1 MIPERS
7 TDTVHGDG
15 VDSEDTPES
24 RPQRQRA
31 GLGGLGSLE
40 LEPEHR
46 SLGAKMSPFA
56 GWNMPLSY
64 DSIVAEHMAVRTGAG
79 LFDVS
84 HMGRLLVR
92 GRDALRA
99 ASGVV
104 AGDLSRL
111 EMGQVKYTVLLTDE
125 GGVRDDL
132 MIVRVPDGALLI
144 VNASHVSSKREWI
157 EAHLPDT
164 CAIEDLTGATCLLA
178 LQGPQAREALSSLA
192 GPAALPPPFRS
203 VKAMVA
209 GVEALVMGT
218 GYTGEDGVEI
228 MIPSDRAKAV
238 WRALLQAGSP
248 VAVKPC
254 GLGARDTLRLE
265 AAMLLYGQDVD
276 ENVSPFEAG
285 IGRVVDLVRAG
296 GEDFVGREA
305 LCRAQPQGPRRLL
318 VGVTTG
324 ERSIPRSGDD
334 ILVEGAPV
342 GRITSGSFS
351 PILRQPIALGYVTP
365 ALAETGREVHVASK
379 RRVISARITALP
391 FYRRARGRARG
402 EA

>member
-1 MIPERS
+1 MHRN
-7 TDTVHGDG
+7 T
-15 VDSEDTPES
+15 VDSQDASEP
-24 RPQRQRA
+24 RPQTRRA
-31 GLGGLGSLE
+31 GLGSLF
-40 LEPEHR
+40 LEAEHR
-46 SLGAKMSPFA
+46 SLGARMSPFA
-56 GWNMPLSY
+56 GWNMPLLY

-99 ASGVV
+99 TSGVV

-132 MIVRVPDGALLI
+132 MIVRVPDGVLLI
-144 VNASHVSSKREWI
+144 VNASRVSSDREWI
-157 EAHLPDT
+157 EVHLPDT
-164 CAIEDLTGATCLLA
+164 CAIEDLTGTTCLLA
-178 LQGPQAREALSSLA
+178 LQGPQARGALSALA
-192 GPAALPPPFRS
+192 GPAALPLPFTS
-203 VKAMVA
+203 VEATVA
-209 GVEALVMGT
+209 GVEVLVMGT

-228 MIPSDRAKAV
+228 MIPSDRAKPV
-238 WRALLQAGSP
+238 WRALLEGGSP

-276 ENVSPFEAG
+276 ETASPFEAG

-296 GEDFVGREA
+296 REDFVGREA
-305 LCRAQPQGPRRLL
+305 LCRAQAQGPRRLL
-318 VGVTTG
+318 VGLTTS

-334 ILVEGAPV
+334 IIVQDVAV

-351 PILRQPIALGYVTP
+351 PILGRPIALGYVTP
-365 ALAETGREVHVASK
+365 AFAEIDRAVHVTS
-379 RRVISARITALP
+379 RRRFISAHITALP
-391 FYRRARGRARG
+391 FYRRGG
-402 EA
+402 GGS